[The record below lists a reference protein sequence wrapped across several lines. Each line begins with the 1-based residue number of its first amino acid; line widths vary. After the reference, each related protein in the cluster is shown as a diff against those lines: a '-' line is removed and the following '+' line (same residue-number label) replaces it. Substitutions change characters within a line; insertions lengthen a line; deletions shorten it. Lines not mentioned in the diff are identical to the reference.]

1 MMALAIIPDDRIELN
16 RVNPL
21 IGGDLDETLR
31 QVRAAVA
38 FIGHGADHAALL
50 DAASLGASPD
60 ALRGE
65 ALLCAVIDV
74 ALAFEIE
81 ARAARHEAAE

>member
-1 MMALAIIPDDRIELN
+1 MMARAILPEDRLELN

-31 QVRAAVA
+31 QVRATVA

-50 DAASLGASPD
+50 DGASVGVSPE
-60 ALRGE
+60 ACRGE
-65 ALLCAVIDV
+65 ALLCACIDI
-74 ALAFEIE
+74 ALGFELDTL
-81 ARAARHEAAE
+81 AARHDDKQ